1 MRLSVLCESQTGYR
15 NLSQLITGY
24 KLRQKTKGEGV
35 ATLREVRERCEG
47 LVSLTGGDEG
57 PLAGALQRGGM
68 DEGRRLLRSL
78 VQTFGPENVYVERHR
93 IREQEARNEAAVSL
107 AHEFRLPVIATNGV
121 NMATA
126 LEREVLDVLTTIRH
140 HTSLDAAGLLLQH
153 NANRYLRSAQ
163 EVAALY
169 KEIPQA
175 IAETRE
181 LSSRLQFEMKDM
193 GYQFPLYAVG
203 DDTMDSFLYKRTM
216 EGVLKRYGAKSSAS
230 LRKRAEKQ
238 VAREL
243 ALIAKLG
250 LAGYFLIVWD
260 IVEFCRKKRHPCTRP
275 SSAANSAVCY
285 ALGITAVDPVGGWSC
300 SSSDSCPRC
309 AESGQ
314 TSTWTSHLEK
324 TARRRS
330 SMSIPGTASWEP
342 RCVRTSSPI
351 GASRQPARRT
361 RAPGAIALTR

>member
-1 MRLSVLCESQTGYR
+1 MTDRYVEFHARSVFSFLEGASLPEALVQQAANLGMPALGILDRDGLYGAPRLYTTAKKLGLRSHVGAEVSVSDLGLQVQPADWQPHTIPQRPVRLSLLCESQTGYR

-35 ATLREVRERCEG
+35 AKLREVRERCEG
-47 LVSLTGGDEG
+47 LVCLTGGDEG
-57 PLAGALQRGGM
+57 PLAAALERGGM

-78 VQTFGPENVYVERHR
+78 VQTFGPNNVYVELQRHR

-107 AHEFRLPVIATNGV
+107 SYEFRLPVIATNGV

-163 EVAALY
+163 EMAALY
-169 KEIPQA
+169 KDTPQA
-175 IAETRE
+175 IAETCE

-193 GYQFPLYAVG
+193 GYQFPLYPVG
-203 DDTMDSFLYKRTM
+203 DETMDSFLYKRTM

-238 VAREL
+238 VARKSL
-243 ALIAKLG
+243 
-250 LAGYFLIVWD
+250 
-260 IVEFCRKKRHPCTRP
+260 R
-275 SSAANSAVCY
+275 
-285 ALGITAVDPVGGWSC
+285 
-300 SSSDSCPRC
+300 
-309 AESGQ
+309 
-314 TSTWTSHLEK
+314 
-324 TARRRS
+324 
-330 SMSIPGTASWEP
+330 
-342 RCVRTSSPI
+342 
-351 GASRQPARRT
+351 
-361 RAPGAIALTR
+361 